1 MNQVPFFDRERKQNM
16 IELKIGGRQIPLFYS
31 VCETL
36 AIQKEI
42 GCTAFQLKDEV
53 FGLELEDEEDPTSYR
68 LNVANDAEK
77 TEKLVKLIRILG
89 NAGLEEKEEE
99 PDLTDKWIMRHMK
112 PALVPAYAVAVL
124 AEIVEGNK
132 VEGPKAD
139 EEGPV
144 EEILEAEKEK
154 KQPEN

>member
-1 MNQVPFFDRERKQNM
+1 MTE
-16 IELKIGGRQIPLFYS
+16 IKIGGRQIPLFYS
-31 VCETL
+31 TFELVS
-36 AIQKEI
+36 IQKEI

-144 EEILEAEKEK
+144 DEILEAEKAK